1 MLFLLGFLAFQD
13 VGLELVFSLL
23 VKIGL
28 FLRVIL
34 ILICPRG
41 VFLYQFC
48 GKKVTRDTF
57 CGCHGLLFY
66 ILARVTF
73 DVTG

>member
-1 MLFLLGFLAFQD
+1 MLFLIGFLAFQD

-48 GKKVTRDTF
+48 GKKVTRGTF
-57 CGCHGLLFY
+57 WGVS
-66 ILARVTF
+66 RVTF
-73 DVTG
+73 LDFGTGYF